1 MGFADLTQE
10 QKEARYAYN
19 RDRRE
24 RIKEAAIAGGYEP
37 QERVVLSEE
46 ERADRRQMHQL
57 RRRKTMTAIYA
68 ELRSQGLSPAEAD
81 EELEELAGQVEF
93 HGPDHFHPFTSLG
106 PNYFSEG
113 NVAARGGSR
122 REKKK
127 RRRR

>member
-1 MGFADLTQE
+1 MAFADLTEE
-10 QKEARYAYN
+10 QKQARYAYN

-24 RIKEAAIAGGYEP
+24 RIKEHAIAGGYEP

-57 RRRKTMTAIYA
+57 RRRKTMTAVYA

-93 HGPDHFHPFTSLG
+93 HGPDHFHPFTTLG

-113 NVAARGGSR
+113 NVEARGGGR
-122 REKKK
+122 KKK

>member
-1 MGFADLTQE
+1 MAFADLTQE
-10 QKEARYAYN
+10 QKEKRYAYN
-19 RDRRE
+19 RERRE
-24 RIKEAAIAGGYEP
+24 RIMEAATAGGYEP
-37 QERVVLSEE
+37 QERVTLSEE

-57 RRRKTMTAIYA
+57 RRRKSMTAVYS

-106 PNYFSEG
+106 RDYFSEG
-113 NVAARGGSR
+113 NVAARGGGR
-122 REKKK
+122 KKK

>member
-1 MGFADLTQE
+1 MAFSDLTQE

-24 RIKEAAIAGGYEP
+24 RIKQAAIAGGYEP
-37 QERVVLSEE
+37 QERVTLSEE

-81 EELEELAGQVEF
+81 DELEELAGQVEF
-93 HGPDHFHPFTSLG
+93 HGPDHFHPFTTLG
-106 PNYFSEG
+106 PNYFDDDHVS
-113 NVAARGGSR
+113 ARGLGR
-122 REKKK
+122 TKK